1 MSSIET
7 LDDYIVQLTF
17 EVSAEVFENGLR
29 YSYNKNKNYFNIQG
43 FRKGKAPRKFIEKQ
57 FGEDVFFED
66 AINYVLPE
74 AYEKAVKEHNL
85 NVVSKPSIEVSSV
98 SPEDGVSFTAKVS
111 VVGEASVDEYYAL
124 TYKKFDTEPS
134 DEEIER
140 RVNVDRDKNARII
153 TVVRPVQNGDVVTI
167 DFDGVIDEVPFE
179 GGHAEDYRLT
189 IGAHEFIDTFEEQL
203 IGAETGENI
212 FVRVTFPENYGQETL
227 AGKLAVFDVKIKEIQ
242 EKELPGMDD
251 DFAQD
256 VSEFDTFDEYRQDII
271 DKLRATKER
280 DASNSKEEEVMS
292 ALADKTN
299 VDLPPIMIENRMDEM
314 IRNFENQLKY
324 QMITLED
331 FLQYTGQTKEQL
343 RESYRQ
349 SSVKQIKTTLA
360 LEAVAKKED
369 IAVSEE
375 EISAEIDRLASI
387 YQLDSKQKADMDVS
401 LVSKDIAVK
410 KARDFVLERAIEI
423 A

>member
-17 EVSAEVFENGLR
+17 EVSSEVFENGLR

-74 AYEKAVKEHNL
+74 AYEQAVKEHNL

-98 SPEDGVSFTAKVS
+98 SPEDGVAFTAKVS

-124 TYKKFDTEPS
+124 TYKKFDTDPS

-140 RVNVDRDKNARII
+140 RINVDRDKNARII

-242 EKELPGMDD
+242 EKELPSMDD

-324 QMITLED
+324 QMITLDD

-360 LEAVAKKED
+360 LETVAKKED

-375 EISAEIDRLASI
+375 EINAEIDRLASM
-387 YQLDSKQKADMDVS
+387 YQLDSKQKADMDVT